1 MKALFPRSA
10 YRQDRIRQGGI
21 TLAASGRE
29 ELMADRT
36 EGHRAG
42 NWSGTAGPYSRS
54 FARLCAGT
62 ISPLLTAVGEAI
74 GGLDGKDMLD
84 VGCGTGTLAAQ
95 ASRLGARVTAVD
107 PDPEMLALTR
117 RTAPRA
123 IFSAGG
129 VPNLPF
135 EEGTFQAVTAN
146 FVVNHVEDPRAA
158 VADLRRVCI
167 PGGAVGVTVWPST
180 PSALNALWADV
191 IKASGLLAPP
201 PEHLPPGKD
210 FERTR
215 DGLTQLLT
223 EAGLRQVRTQVLS
236 WDFRIAAEDLWAGP
250 AGGVAGIGKIVT
262 GQTPSLQAEMKGHYG
277 RLVSPLIHK
286 GEVVLAA
293 EALMAIGI
301 REAFT

>member
-1 MKALFPRSA
+1 
-10 YRQDRIRQGGI
+10 
-21 TLAASGRE
+21 
-29 ELMADRT
+29 MADRAD
-36 EGHRAG
+36 GGRVG
-42 NWSGTAGPYSRS
+42 NWSGTAGHYSRS

-62 ISPLLTAVGEAI
+62 IRPLLDAIGEAI
-74 GGLDGKDMLD
+74 GGLDGKNLLD

-107 PDPEMLALTR
+107 PEPEMLELAR
-117 RTAPRA
+117 RTARRA

-158 VADLRRVCI
+158 VADLGRVCV
-167 PGGAVGVTVWPST
+167 PGGAVGVTVWPSS
-180 PSALNALWADV
+180 PSAMNALWADV
-191 IKASGLLAPP
+191 IRASGILAPP
-201 PEHLPPGKD
+201 PEHLPAGKD

-223 EAGLRQVRTQVLS
+223 EAGLNHVDTKVLA

-262 GQTPSLQAEMKGHYG
+262 GQTPSMQAEMKGHYE
-277 RLVSPLIHK
+277 RLVSPLIHDR
-286 GEVVLAA
+286 EVVLAA
-293 EALMAIGI
+293 ESLMAVGI